1 MQGKRATAHNAHV
14 AHGDITEYGGI
25 ASAYVQ
31 AWADALGVAPEAV
44 VSAASQVPPLVDTGT
59 SESNY
64 ESHER
69 PTDPALRCIAWTSE
83 DVERVRAV
91 VAS

>member
-31 AWADALGVAPEAV
+31 AWADALHTTPEAV
-44 VSAASQVPPLVDTGT
+44 VRAADAVPPLVDTGT
-59 SESNY
+59 SESSY

-83 DVERVRAV
+83 DVKRVRALI
-91 VAS
+91 S